1 MRPSAGQAVQN
12 HAQHHNAD
20 TQKSHRPGQRIPAEE
35 DGSMSIVGVEP
46 INNGKDV
53 ILSDDI
59 LAVWHYFSAKAGAQ
73 AGTCFCKEGKCE
85 EIG

>member
-20 TQKSHRPGQRIPAEE
+20 TQKSHRPGQRIPEEE
-35 DGSMSIVGVEP
+35 DGSMSIVV
-46 INNGKDV
+46 NNGKDV

-59 LAVWHYFSAKAGAQ
+59 LAVWAAFAKGVNVRKFVIKEVLNKSSAAG
-73 AGTCFCKEGKCE
+73 
-85 EIG
+85 